1 MTEKISESGQRR
13 GPGIGATL
21 GNVKRR
27 VRSTLVYRLRK
38 ASDGTSKV
46 VTNPRISAGSTV
58 DITGPVSVQT
68 RCSRKELDM

>member
-1 MTEKISESGQRR
+1 MENISESGQRR

-21 GNVKRR
+21 GDVKRR
-27 VRSTLVYRLRK
+27 VRSILVPRLRK
-38 ASDGTSKV
+38 ASDGTSEV

-58 DITGPVSVQT
+58 DFTGPASVQA